1 VSAAIRLPPGAA
13 YRRLVG
19 VGGIGTGMFLAV
31 EGDRTI
37 GRSESRAAHVL
48 DVRDYCKLHTVSH
61 HVAVLLGART
71 SGDPFGVVPVGV
83 VGDDDA
89 GRRMLAEMAEAGM
102 SVGRVRIAH
111 DRPTLFSVCF
121 RYPDGDGGNLTS
133 AGSAAAALSDA
144 DVDEATDLLG
154 PDVIALA
161 QPEVPLE
168 PRRRFLR
175 LAGERG
181 ALRAASFLSLEL
193 DEARSTGMTDL
204 VDVLALNEHE
214 ASTIAEMTLDP
225 DDPGPFLRRCADA
238 LGRHGRRLRLAVTAG
253 EAGAFGLEGER
264 FGHRPAPRVDVAN
277 TAGCGDA
284 LLAGVLVALAA
295 GAPFLGSEEALD
307 DAIGFGVVLASLNA
321 ASPHTIHPA
330 ATLDVVVDLARRH
343 GMRFGGA
350 LAAAVGAAVA

>member
-1 VSAAIRLPPGAA
+1 
-13 YRRLVG
+13 
-19 VGGIGTGMFLAV
+19 MFLAV

-37 GRSESRAAHVL
+37 GRSESRAAHLL

-61 HVAVLLGART
+61 HVAVLLGARA

-89 GRRMLAEMAEAGM
+89 GRRILAEMAEAGM
-102 SVGRVRIAH
+102 DVGRVRIAH

-133 AGSAAAALSDA
+133 ADSAAAALSDA
-144 DVDEATDLLG
+144 DVEEAADLLG

-168 PRRRFLR
+168 LRRRFLR

-181 ALRAASFLSLEL
+181 ALRAGSFLSLEL
-193 DEARSTGMTDL
+193 DGARSTGTAGL

-214 ASTIAEMTLDP
+214 ASMIAETTLDR
-225 DDPGPFLRRCADA
+225 DDPGAFLRRCADA
-238 LGRHGRRLRLAVTAG
+238 LGGPGRGPRLVVTAG

-264 FGHRPAPRVDVAN
+264 LGRRPAPPVDVAS

-295 GAPFLGSEEALD
+295 GAPFLGSAETLD
-307 DAIGFGVVLASLNA
+307 DALGFGVVLASLNA
-321 ASPHTIHPA
+321 TSPHTIHPA
-330 ATLDVVVDLARRH
+330 ATLDAVVDLARRQ
-343 GMRFGGA
+343 GMRFSGP
-350 LAAAVGAAVA
+350 LADAVGAGVAS